1 MWLRCG
7 SVAQVVFTYLHE
19 NKEAGKSKAEGRKSM
34 MELEVMGDRGKSSR
48 VRQIQIVELQD
59 DVNR

>member
-1 MWLRCG
+1 
-7 SVAQVVFTYLHE
+7 VAQVVFTYLHE